1 MIEPVTQ
8 PTIEIKQNYSIGRF
22 EAMAC
27 PCEILVES
35 IDKKLIKELTK
46 LAYLEAKRI
55 EQKFSRYTNDNIIY
69 KINNSKGNPIS
80 VDDETALMLDFANQ
94 CYELSDGKFD
104 ITSGVLRKIW
114 KFDGSDNI
122 PADKEVNLLKTN
134 IGWHKV
140 KWDRPI
146 INLPADMEI
155 DLGGI
160 GKEYA
165 VDSTVK
171 ILKEYT
177 DKSFLVNFGGDI
189 ACPIPKEDNL
199 PWYIG
204 LDDPSHTGEKS
215 VGQIALYQG
224 GLATSGD
231 ARRFLLKEGKRYSH
245 ILDPLTA
252 YPVPDAP
259 RSVTVISNSCIEAG
273 MLSTF
278 AMLQGKDANDF
289 LKAQD
294 VKYWCVP

>member
-1 MIEPVTQ
+1 MTDIT
-8 PTIEIKQNYSIGRF
+8 TEINKNYSIGRF
-22 EAMAC
+22 TAMAC
-27 PCEILVES
+27 PCEILLDS
-35 IDKKLIKELTK
+35 QNKHLIKSITR
-46 LAYLEAKRI
+46 LAYKEAKRI
-55 EQKFSRYTNDNIIY
+55 EKKFSRYTNNNIIY
-69 KINNSKGNPIS
+69 KINNANGIAIKT
-80 VDDETALMLDFANQ
+80 DTETALMFDFANQ
-94 CYELSDGKFD
+94 CYQLSDGKFD

-114 KFDGSDNI
+114 KFDSSDNI
-122 PADKEVNLLKTN
+122 PTKDEVNLIKPN
-134 IGWHKV
+134 IGWDKV
-140 KWDRPI
+140 KWENPVI
-146 INLPADMEI
+146 TLPQNMEV

-171 ILKEYT
+171 ILKKHT

-189 ACPIPKEDNL
+189 ACPKPKDDST

-204 LDDPSHTGEKS
+204 VDDPNKTGEKS

-231 ARRFLLKEGKRYSH
+231 ARRYLLKDGKRYSH
-245 ILDPLTA
+245 ILDPHTG

-259 RSVTVISNSCIEAG
+259 RSISVIGNTCIEAG

-278 AMLQGKDANDF
+278 AMLQGKNAVEF
-289 LKAQD
+289 LDAQD

>member
-1 MIEPVTQ
+1 MTKITV
-8 PTIEIKQNYSIGRF
+8 EIKQDYSIGRF

-27 PCEILVES
+27 PCEVLVES
-35 IDKKLIKELTK
+35 VDKKTIETLTQ
-46 LAYLEAKRI
+46 LAYQEAKRI
-55 EQKFSRYTNDNIIY
+55 EKKFSRYTTDNIIY
-69 KINNSKGNPIS
+69 EINNAKGSPVK
-80 VDDETALMLDFANQ
+80 VDAETALMFDFANQ

-122 PADKEVNLLKTN
+122 ASEDEVNSIKSN
-134 IGWHKV
+134 IGWDKV
-140 KWDRPI
+140 TWNNPSI
-146 INLPADMEI
+146 TLPENMEI

-165 VDSTVK
+165 VDSTVN
-171 ILKEYT
+171 ILKQHTT
-177 DKSFLVNFGGDI
+177 DSFLVNFGGDL
-189 ACPIPKEDNL
+189 ACPKPKSNNV

-204 LDDPSHTGEKS
+204 VDDPSHSGEKS

-231 ARRFLLKEGKRYSH
+231 ARRFLLKDGIRYSH
-245 ILDPLTA
+245 ILDPQTG

-259 RSVTVISNSCIEAG
+259 RSVTVISNTCIEAG

-278 AMLQGKDANDF
+278 AMLQGKDASEF
-289 LKAQD
+289 LQAQD
-294 VKYWCVP
+294 VKFWCVP

>member
-1 MIEPVTQ
+1 MKDIQT
-8 PTIEIKQNYSIGRF
+8 EIKNTYSIGRF
-22 EAMAC
+22 TAMAC
-27 PCEILVES
+27 PCEILIETRDAS
-35 IDKKLIKELTK
+35 LIKTITE
-46 LAYLEAKRI
+46 LAYKEAKRI
-55 EQKFSRYTNDNIIY
+55 EQKFSRYRDDNIIF
-69 KINNSKGNPIS
+69 KINNSNSTPVE
-80 VDDETALMLDFANQ
+80 VDTETALMLDFADQ

-114 KFDGSDNI
+114 KFDGSNNI
-122 PADKEVNLLKTN
+122 PTDNAVNAIKPL
-134 IGWHKV
+134 IGWNKT
-140 KWDRPI
+140 KWSKPVFC
-146 INLPADMEI
+146 LPEHMEV

-171 ILKEYT
+171 ILKQYT
-177 DKSFLVNFGGDI
+177 EESFLVNFGGDI
-189 ACPIPKEDNL
+189 ACPKAKIDNT

-204 LDDPSHTGEKS
+204 VDDPTHTGEKS
-215 VGQIALYQG
+215 IGQISLYQG

-231 ARRFLLKEGKRYSH
+231 ARRFLIKDGKRYSH
-245 ILDPLTA
+245 ILDPQTG

-259 RSVTVISNSCIEAG
+259 RSVTVIADTCIEAG

-278 AMLQGKDANDF
+278 AMLQGSNAVEF